1 MLSNVKLIDN
11 IFAEYLKNPCKVL
24 FINDVSLYL
33 QAEDPNKLFSLFD
46 SSPAVIINSYYCY
59 TLGGGKLGKRE
70 RENMNA
76 LQKRC
81 DRVISSKLQIVKA
94 EMENGKE
101 TNDIPVPRHSAPI

>member
-24 FINDVSLYL
+24 FINGVSLYL
-33 QAEDPNKLFSLFD
+33 QAGDPNKLFSLFD

-81 DRVISSKLQIVKA
+81 DRVISSKLRIVKA